1 MEARLNRESTTT
13 EPISTAPAAI
23 KPMAA
28 PSALSTMRYSE
39 TGQMLSKIAQP
50 ITAYA

>member
-1 MEARLNRESTTT
+1 MSRESTTT
-13 EPISTAPAAI
+13 EPINTAPAAI

-28 PSALSTMRYSE
+28 PSALSTIRYSE